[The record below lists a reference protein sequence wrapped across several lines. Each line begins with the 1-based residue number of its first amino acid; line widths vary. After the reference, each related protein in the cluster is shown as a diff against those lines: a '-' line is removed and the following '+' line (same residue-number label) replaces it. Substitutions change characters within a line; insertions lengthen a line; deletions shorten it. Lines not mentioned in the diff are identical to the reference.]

1 MSMFTINLAWPMCE
15 KHALCVGSMP
25 CVLETCSVCGKHAP
39 CVRNMPHVWE
49 TCPEFGKQAP
59 CVGNMTL
66 CGKHALCVEND
77 APCVGNMP
85 HVWQTCPMCGK
96 HAQCVGNMNW
106 VHVMSRMC
114 KVSNF
119 SSLWYQE
126 PHQRHPCPPSPGW
139 ILGGHLGSWCTF
151 CRELMSWGCQVSNF
165 RSLGCQEPH
174 QEHGVLM
181 IGVVEVRSH

>member
-139 ILGGHLGSWCTF
+139 ILGGHGFPEPQIWSG
-151 CRELMSWGCQVSNF
+151 MSSTTHLSKVKD
-165 RSLGCQEPH
+165 RS
-174 QEHGVLM
+174 VLTRRM
-181 IGVVEVRSH
+181 DTWHSQ

>member
-66 CGKHALCVEND
+66 CGKHALCVEN
-77 APCVGNMP
+77 MP
-85 HVWQTCPMCGK
+85 HVWETCPMCGK
-96 HAQCVGNMNW
+96 HAPCVANMHSVWETWIECMLCPGCAKFQISALYDIRNPIKDTP
-106 VHVMSRMC
+106 VHHLQVG
-114 KVSNF
+114 
-119 SSLWYQE
+119 SLEDMAFLNPRFDQECHPQLIYQ
-126 PHQRHPCPPSPGW
+126 R
-139 ILGGHLGSWCTF
+139 
-151 CRELMSWGCQVSNF
+151 
-165 RSLGCQEPH
+165 
-174 QEHGVLM
+174 
-181 IGVVEVRSH
+181 

>member
-1 MSMFTINLAWPMCE
+1 MTHVGETCPVCWKHAMCVGNMLSMWETCPMCE
-15 KHALCVGSMP
+15 KHASCVGNMSWVWKTSPM
-25 CVLETCSVCGKHAP
+25 CGKHDL
-39 CVRNMPHVWE
+39 VWE
-49 TCPEFGKQAP
+49 TCP
-59 CVGNMTL
+59 V
-66 CGKHALCVEND
+66 CGKH

-139 ILGGHLGSWCTF
+139 ILGGHGLPEPQIWSG
-151 CRELMSWGCQVSNF
+151 MSSTTHLSKVKD
-165 RSLGCQEPH
+165 RS
-174 QEHGVLM
+174 VLTRRM
-181 IGVVEVRSH
+181 DTWHSQ